1 MDNFVKPFKDGR
13 LNYGN
18 ELWNKGKR
26 VREQEKVPEGSKRV
40 KLEDDEVNLEGE
52 VSVEVEEND
61 NSQNNDVV
69 PIVVKGEMFT
79 ISDDESAEEAESAE
93 EDVSIDLTPEE
104 SFSIEF

>member
-61 NSQNNDVV
+61 NSQTDVV